1 MTTSQIPAVSAKTG
15 PTGQQVRPDRPTR
28 AFRWAYLI
36 PAVVLVGLWALAPAA
51 YTLWRSFFGDEF
63 VAPTFSGLAGYGQV
77 LTDPAIIKSMI
88 NTVIWLIGTVIIP
101 GGLGLAIASLTESVS
116 WGKWPRLLIVLPYAL
131 SGTAVA
137 VVWNFMLQENG
148 AINDLLINVGLGG
161 LTHAWLLSWPLN
173 TIVMVLANSWQAS
186 GVAVILYLVGLQG
199 IPQETIEAAALD
211 GVAGVKRFFLII
223 FPQLRN
229 TTAIVLGISLANGLK
244 SFDFIWVLT
253 QGGPGRSTETL
264 ALSMYWQSF
273 VLQRPGTGAAITVIL
288 SILVVAV
295 SVGYLQRQLKEQ

>member
-1 MTTSQIPAVSAKTG
+1 MTTAEIPTTKPATARG
-15 PTGQQVRPDRPTR
+15 ARPERRTR
-28 AFRWAYLI
+28 TFRWFYLV
-36 PAVVLVGLWALAPAA
+36 PAFALVGLWALAPAA

-63 VAPTFSGLAGYGQV
+63 VHAKFTGLAGYGQV
-77 LTDPAIIKSMI
+77 LTDPAIIRSMI

-101 GGLGLAIASLTESVS
+101 GGLGLAIAALTESVS
-116 WGKWPRLLIVLPYAL
+116 WGRWARMLIVLPYAL

-148 AINDLLINVGLGG
+148 AVNDMLTAVGLGG